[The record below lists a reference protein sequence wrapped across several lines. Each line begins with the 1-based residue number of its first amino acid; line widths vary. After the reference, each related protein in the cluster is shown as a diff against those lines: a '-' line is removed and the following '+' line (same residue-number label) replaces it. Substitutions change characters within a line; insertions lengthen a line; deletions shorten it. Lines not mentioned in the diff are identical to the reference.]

1 MTSPLSLTA
10 FVFAIAALI
19 AGAVVPFQAGS
30 NAALGRA
37 LGHPMW
43 ATMASL
49 VISLLVALPV
59 LLALRA
65 PAPTLAPAT
74 QLPLWAWLGGAAGVV
89 YITAALLLTPR
100 MGATNFIVFVIAG
113 QMLAS
118 MLIDHFGW
126 VGLPVKE
133 INAGRITGVA
143 LIFVGVLVVQWFT
156 PAPVKPSTD
165 SMMTPAMMAP
175 QPATQLPATEPHSDT
190 ARPAP

>member
-1 MTSPLSLTA
+1 MTSPLSLA
-10 FVFAIAALI
+10 AILFAIAALI

-30 NAALGRA
+30 NAMLGRA

-49 VISLLVALPV
+49 VVSLLVTLPV

-65 PAPTLAPAT
+65 PAPTLAPAA
-74 QLPLWAWLGGAAGVV
+74 QLPIWAWLGGTAGVV

-133 INAGRITGVA
+133 INAGRIAGVA

-156 PAPVKPSTD
+156 PVPAKVSGN
-165 SMMTPAMMAP
+165 AMM
-175 QPATQLPATEPHSDT
+175 PAQTHTNTE
-190 ARPAP
+190 RPTP

>member
-1 MTSPLSLTA
+1 MTSPFSLAA
-10 FVFAIAALI
+10 FLFVIAALI

-37 LGHPMW
+37 LGHPLW

-49 VISLLVALPV
+49 GVSLLITLPL
-59 LLALRA
+59 LLALRV

-74 QLPLWAWLGGAAGVV
+74 QLPVWAWLGGVAGVL

-100 MGATNFIVFVIAG
+100 MGATSFIVYVIAG

-118 MLIDHFGW
+118 MLIDHYGLM
-126 VGLPVKE
+126 GLPVKE
-133 INAGRITGVA
+133 INWGRTAGVM

-156 PAPVKPSTD
+156 PAPNQALINNTMP
-165 SMMTPAMMAP
+165 P
-175 QPATQLPATEPHSDT
+175 QPHSDT
-190 ARPAP
+190 ERSTP